1 MQPHTC
7 DELLCQSWKC
17 FRPRSGRAGPSARG
31 RVPGTSR
38 RSAALLDG
46 AKIMSTLR
54 RRASKCVALSASQL
68 VVGQVDVSCPR
79 RHNKAINGHTCLWPR
94 FYFISSVRPIHIL
107 GTHGRIC
114 TSHIA
119 HRASGIFTPALSEC
133 DTACPSSLFCARKH
147 MLCVPPFCFSC
158 QILTTGGLS
167 TRRTGR
173 SSLRKSCPTCL
184 GWPLKGPILF
194 ARTVHL
200 RSARL
205 AARQCTLVGGRIRFA
220 CMPTV

>member
-79 RHNKAINGHTCLWPR
+79 RHNETINGHTCLWPR
-94 FYFISSVRPIHIL
+94 FYFDQSIISEPMGESAHRTSLVAPLGSLRPPCLNATLLVPRRSSVR
-107 GTHGRIC
+107 GNIC
-114 TSHIA
+114 FASPHSVSHV
-119 HRASGIFTPALSEC
+119 RFSRREDSRP
-133 DTACPSSLFCARKH
+133 DRRDSLPCAR
-147 MLCVPPFCFSC
+147 VAQPVSV
-158 QILTTGGLS
+158 
-167 TRRTGR
+167 GR
-173 SSLRKSCPTCL
+173 SRDQFCSHVLCIS
-184 GWPLKGPILF
+184 
-194 ARTVHL
+194 AVH
-200 RSARL
+200 A
-205 AARQCTLVGGRIRFA
+205 
-220 CMPTV
+220 